1 MRGVGDGWHGVRRW
15 HDGVG
20 GGATQKG
27 RGVAVRFDLGAS
39 GDAVAALEAAR
50 GAVWVVA
57 RARWQMLGLESLQ
70 K

>member
-1 MRGVGDGWHGVRRW
+1 MREVGDGWRGVRRW

-27 RGVAVRFDLGAS
+27 RGVAVRFDVGVS
-39 GDAVAALEAAR
+39 GDAVAALEAVR

-57 RARWQMLGLESLQ
+57 GVRWQMLVWNSLQ